1 MNAKDGVARSTPRPA
16 RVWLALAAAL
26 LFAAPAL
33 LAAGEPRL
41 VLSKR
46 FPGSRPEFVE
56 LRIAQD
62 GQVEYRETPDEEP
75 LRVRLTSAETQAI
88 FDLARKCDR
97 FRRPLESGL
106 KVARM
111 GEKLFRWEDGDQ
123 HFEVRFNYTQDL
135 DGQAMQDWYERI
147 VESEMLLVDLQRTA
161 KYDHLGVNQSLLELE
176 AAYDNK
182 RLVALDQYLSLL
194 DRIAKNETYMHMAR
208 ERAATLADVFRGA
221 LAPKASQ

>member
-1 MNAKDGVARSTPRPA
+1 MSALRLR
-16 RVWLALAAAL
+16 RLRLALAAAL
-26 LFAAPAL
+26 LFAASAL

-62 GQVEYRETPDEEP
+62 GQVEYRETPAEEP
-75 LRVRLTSAETQAI
+75 LRVRLTAAETQAV

-111 GEKLFRWEDGDQ
+111 GEKLFRWEEGDQ
-123 HFEVRFNYTQDL
+123 QFEVRFNFTQDL
-135 DGQAMQDWYERI
+135 DGKAMQDWYERI
-147 VESEMLLVDLQRTA
+147 VESEMLLIDLERTA

-182 RLVALDQYLSLL
+182 RLVALDQFLPLL

-208 ERAATLADVFRGA
+208 ERAATLAETFRGPQ
-221 LAPKASQ
+221 APKATP

>member
-1 MNAKDGVARSTPRPA
+1 MSAARAPRLG
-16 RVWLALAAAL
+16 LALSVAL

-33 LAAGEPRL
+33 FAAGEPRL
-41 VLSKR
+41 ILSKR

-56 LRIAQD
+56 LRIAHD

-75 LRVRLTSAETQAI
+75 LRVRLTAAETQAI
-88 FDLARKCDR
+88 FDLAQKCDL

-123 HFEVRFNYTQDL
+123 HYETRFNYTQDL
-135 DGQAMQDWYERI
+135 NGQAMQDWYERI
-147 VESEMLLVDLQRTA
+147 VESEELLITLERTA
-161 KYDHLGVNQSLLELE
+161 KYDHLGVNQTLLELE

-182 RLVALDQYLSLL
+182 RLVAQEQYLPML
-194 DRIAKNETYMHMAR
+194 DRIAKNEKYMHMAR
-208 ERAATLADVFRGA
+208 ERAARLADTIRGVQ
-221 LAPKASQ
+221 APKADQ

>member
-1 MNAKDGVARSTPRPA
+1 MIAPPR
-16 RVWLALAAAL
+16 LALWTAL
-26 LFAAPAL
+26 LLAAPAV

-56 LRIAQD
+56 LRIARD
-62 GQVEYRETPDEEP
+62 GLVEFREVPDEEP
-75 LRVRLTSAETQAI
+75 LRVRLTPAETQAL
-88 FDLARKCDR
+88 FDLAKKLDQFRK
-97 FRRPLESGL
+97 PLESGL

-123 HFEVRFNYTQDL
+123 HYETRFNFTQDP
-135 DGQAMQDWYERI
+135 DGQALQDWYERI
-147 VESEMLLVDLQRTA
+147 VESEELVIDLARTV

-182 RLVALDQYLSLL
+182 RLVALEQYLPLL
-194 DRIAKNETYMHMAR
+194 DRVAKNETYMNMAR
-208 ERAATLADVFRGA
+208 ERAARLAATFRA
-221 LAPKASQ
+221 PQPPPAPKAGQ

>member
-1 MNAKDGVARSTPRPA
+1 MNAPWPLRPA
-16 RVWLALAAAL
+16 LWFAL
-26 LFAAPAL
+26 LLAAPAL

-56 LRIAQD
+56 LRILRD
-62 GQVEYRETPDEEP
+62 GQVEYREVVDEEP
-75 LRVRLTSAETQAI
+75 LRVRLTAAETQAV
-88 FDLARKCDR
+88 FDLAGKLDH

-123 HFEVRFNYTQDL
+123 HSETRFNFTLDP
-135 DGQAMQDWYERI
+135 DGQALQDWYERI
-147 VESEMLLVDLQRTA
+147 VESEQLVIDLARTV
-161 KYDHLGVNQSLLELE
+161 KYDHLGVNQTLLELE

-182 RLVALDQYLSLL
+182 RLVALGQYLPLL
-194 DRIAKNETYMHMAR
+194 DRISKNEAYMNMAR
-208 ERAATLADVFRGA
+208 ERAARLADTFRA
-221 LAPKASQ
+221 PPAPKAAP

>member
-1 MNAKDGVARSTPRPA
+1 MNVTRSPQLCA
-16 RVWLALAAAL
+16 ALAAAL

-33 LAAGEPRL
+33 LTAGEPRL

-62 GQVEYRETPDEEP
+62 GQVEYRETPEEEP
-75 LRVRLTSAETQAI
+75 LRVRLSAAETQAL

-123 HFEVRFNYTQDL
+123 HYEVRFNFTQDL

-147 VESEMLLVDLQRTA
+147 VESEMLLIDLERTA

-182 RLVALDQYLSLL
+182 RLVALDQFLPLL

-208 ERAATLADVFRGA
+208 ERAATLAETFRSA
-221 LAPKASQ
+221 LAPKATP

>member
-1 MNAKDGVARSTPRPA
+1 MNEPRPS
-16 RVWLALAAAL
+16 RLALWTAL
-26 LFAAPAL
+26 LLAAPAL

-56 LRIAQD
+56 LRIARD
-62 GQVEYRETPDEEP
+62 GQVDYREVPDEEP
-75 LRVRLTSAETQAI
+75 LRVRLTAAETQAV
-88 FDLARKCDR
+88 FDLAEKLGH

-123 HFEVRFNYTQDL
+123 HYETRFNFTLDP
-135 DGQAMQDWYERI
+135 DGQALQDWYERI
-147 VESEMLLVDLQRTA
+147 VESEQLVIDLARSV
-161 KYDHLGVNQSLLELE
+161 KYDHLGVNQTLLELE

-182 RLVALDQYLSLL
+182 RLVALGQYLPLL
-194 DRIAKNETYMHMAR
+194 DRIAKNETYMNMAR
-208 ERAATLADVFRGA
+208 ERAARLADTFRA
-221 LAPKASQ
+221 LQAPKAAQ

>member
-1 MNAKDGVARSTPRPA
+1 MSAPRPSSP
-16 RVWLALAAAL
+16 RLALAAAL

-75 LRVRLTSAETQAI
+75 MRVHLAAAETQAL

-123 HFEVRFNYTQDL
+123 HFEVRFNFTQDL

-161 KYDHLGVNQSLLELE
+161 KYDHLGVNQTLLELE

-182 RLVALDQYLSLL
+182 RLVALDQYLPLL
-194 DRIAKNETYMHMAR
+194 DRISKNETYMHMAR
-208 ERAATLADVFRGA
+208 ERAATLADTFRGA
-221 LAPKASQ
+221 QAPKASQ

>member
-1 MNAKDGVARSTPRPA
+1 MNAPRPS
-16 RVWLALAAAL
+16 RLALWTAL
-26 LFAAPAL
+26 LLASPAL

-56 LRIAQD
+56 LRIMRD
-62 GQVEYRETPDEEP
+62 GQVEYREVPDEEP
-75 LRVRLTSAETQAI
+75 LRVRLTAAETQAV
-88 FDLARKCDR
+88 FDLAGKLDH

-123 HFEVRFNYTQDL
+123 QSETRFNFTLDP
-135 DGQAMQDWYERI
+135 DGQALQDWYERI
-147 VESEMLLVDLQRTA
+147 VESEQLVIDLARTV
-161 KYDHLGVNQSLLELE
+161 KYDHLGVNQTLLELE

-182 RLVALDQYLSLL
+182 RLVALDQYLPLL

-208 ERAATLADVFRGA
+208 ERAARLADTFRA
-221 LAPKASQ
+221 PQAPKAAP

>member
-1 MNAKDGVARSTPRPA
+1 MSAPQPPR
-16 RVWLALAAAL
+16 LALWAVL
-26 LFAAPAL
+26 LLAAPAL

-56 LRIAQD
+56 LRIARD

-75 LRVRLTSAETQAI
+75 LRVRLAAADTQAI
-88 FDLARKCDR
+88 FDLAQKLDH

-123 HFEVRFNYTQDL
+123 HYETRFNFTQDL
-135 DGQAMQDWYERI
+135 DGQALQDWYERI
-147 VESEMLLVDLQRTA
+147 VESETLFITLERTA
-161 KYDHLGVNQSLLELE
+161 KYDHLGVNQTLLELE
-176 AAYDNK
+176 AAFDNK
-182 RLVALDQYLSLL
+182 RLVAMDQYLPLL
-194 DRIAKNETYMHMAR
+194 DRIAKNETYMRMAR
-208 ERAATLADVFRGA
+208 ERAARLAETFRA
-221 LAPKASQ
+221 PQAPKASQ

>member
-1 MNAKDGVARSTPRPA
+1 MSAPRLHRLRP
-16 RVWLALAAAL
+16 ALAAAL

-62 GQVEYRETPDEEP
+62 GQVEYRETPEEEP
-75 LRVRLTSAETQAI
+75 LRVRLTAAETQAV

-111 GEKLFRWEDGDQ
+111 GEKLFRWEEGDQ
-123 HFEVRFNYTQDL
+123 QFEVRFNFTQDL
-135 DGQAMQDWYERI
+135 DGKAMQDWYERI
-147 VESEMLLVDLQRTA
+147 VESEMLLIDLERTA

-182 RLVALDQYLSLL
+182 RLVALDQFLPLL

-208 ERAATLADVFRGA
+208 ERAATLAETFRGPQ
-221 LAPKASQ
+221 APKATP

>member
-1 MNAKDGVARSTPRPA
+1 MNAPRTPRP
-16 RVWLALAAAL
+16 RLILAAAL
-26 LFAAPAL
+26 LLAAPAL
-33 LAAGEPRL
+33 AAAGEPRL

-75 LRVRLTSAETQAI
+75 LRVRLAAAESQAI
-88 FDLARKCDR
+88 FDLARKRDR

-123 HFEVRFNYTQDL
+123 HFETRFNYTQDL
-135 DGQAMQDWYERI
+135 DGQALQDWYERI

-161 KYDHLGVNQSLLELE
+161 KYDHLGVNQTLLELE

-182 RLVALDQYLSLL
+182 RLVALEQYLPLL

-208 ERAATLADVFRGA
+208 ERAATLADTFRGA
-221 LAPKASQ
+221 QAPKACQ

>member
-1 MNAKDGVARSTPRPA
+1 MHRLRP
-16 RVWLALAAAL
+16 ALAAAL

-62 GQVEYRETPDEEP
+62 GQVEYRETPEEEP
-75 LRVRLTSAETQAI
+75 LRVRLTAVETKAV

-111 GEKLFRWEDGDQ
+111 GEKLFRWEEGDQ
-123 HFEVRFNYTQDL
+123 QFEVRFNFTQDL
-135 DGQAMQDWYERI
+135 DGNC
-147 VESEMLLVDLQRTA
+147 LLYTSRCV
-161 KYDHLGVNQSLLELE
+161 
-176 AAYDNK
+176 
-182 RLVALDQYLSLL
+182 
-194 DRIAKNETYMHMAR
+194 
-208 ERAATLADVFRGA
+208 
-221 LAPKASQ
+221 

>member
-1 MNAKDGVARSTPRPA
+1 
-16 RVWLALAAAL
+16 
-26 LFAAPAL
+26 
-33 LAAGEPRL
+33 
-41 VLSKR
+41 VLSKL

-62 GQVEYRETPDEEP
+62 GQVEYREAPDEEP
-75 LRVRLTSAETQAI
+75 LRIRLATPETQAI
-88 FDLARKCDR
+88 FDLARKCDL

-135 DGQAMQDWYERI
+135 DGQALQDWYERI
-147 VESEMLLVDLQRTA
+147 VESEMLFIDIQRTA
-161 KYDHLGVNQSLLELE
+161 KYDHLGVNQTLLELE

-182 RLVALDQYLSLL
+182 RLVALEQYLPLL

-208 ERAATLADVFRGA
+208 ERAARLAETIRGVQA
-221 LAPKASQ
+221 AKAAQ

>member
-1 MNAKDGVARSTPRPA
+1 MNAPRTPRP
-16 RVWLALAAAL
+16 RLILAAAL
-26 LFAAPAL
+26 LLAAPAL
-33 LAAGEPRL
+33 AAAGEPRL

-75 LRVRLTSAETQAI
+75 LRVRLAAAESQAI

-123 HFEVRFNYTQDL
+123 HFETRFNYTQDL
-135 DGQAMQDWYERI
+135 DGQALQDWYERI

-161 KYDHLGVNQSLLELE
+161 KYDHLGVNQTLLELE

-182 RLVALDQYLSLL
+182 RLVALEQYLPLL

-208 ERAATLADVFRGA
+208 ERAATLAETFRGPQ
-221 LAPKASQ
+221 APKATP